1 MGARRSGL
9 ARSLGAALIA
19 LGATCAL
26 ASGAGAQ
33 EFPTRQINAY
43 VGFPAGSGADVLAR
57 YFSRKLSELAG
68 KPVIVENKSG
78 ATSNIALG
86 LLQKAKPDGHTI
98 MYSANSNM
106 AGSRFLFKDLP
117 FDTQKDFLPIA
128 QLTQTTFLLAVA
140 PNSPH
145 ASIADLTKAL
155 KANDKAKY
163 AYTNQTSQLATE
175 FYVSLVGLR
184 PTPVSYRTSADAV
197 GDLANGSIDFMVV
210 DGTFGTGQVRAGR
223 IRALAVTTAE
233 RHPALAEVPTMRES
247 GVADYDE
254 FASWWA
260 AWAPAGTPK
269 PVIDKLAGWFG
280 EIVRMEETRTFL
292 SGVAG
297 TPQIGGPAETA
308 ARLEREIAK
317 WARVTKAAGIQP
329 Q

>member
-1 MGARRSGL
+1 MGVVW
-9 ARSLGAALIA
+9 
-19 LGATCAL
+19 
-26 ASGAGAQ
+26 ASGARAARVLGMVAAAVSASASCALAQ
-33 EFPTRQINAY
+33 EFPTRQITAY

-86 LLQKAKPDGHTI
+86 LLQKARPDGHTI

-128 QLTQTTFLLAVA
+128 QLTQTTFLLAVG
-140 PNSPH
+140 PNSPLR
-145 ASIADLTKAL
+145 SIEELTKAL
-155 KANDKAKY
+155 KGSERAKY

-175 FYVSLVGLR
+175 FYVSLVGVR

-197 GDLANGSIDFMVV
+197 GDLASGAIDFMVV

-223 IRALAVTTAE
+223 IRPLAVTTAE
-233 RHPALAEVPTMRES
+233 RHPALAEVPTMKEA
-247 GVADYDE
+247 GVAEYDE

-260 AWAPAGTPK
+260 AWAPADTPR
-269 PVIDKLAGWFG
+269 PVIEKLAGWFG

-292 SGVAG
+292 AGVAG
-297 TPQIGGPAETA
+297 TPQIGGPEETA
-308 ARLEREIAK
+308 ARLTREIAK
-317 WARVTKAAGIQP
+317 WERVTKAAGIQP